1 MNVVVL
7 GAGAFGCTIAN
18 VLCENNHNVTLWGHL
33 QSDLDNL
40 QTKMVIPHIPEAKL
54 DKRIKMNAD
63 ITCVNSADIVVFVVP
78 SFALRQTAKMI
89 NQIVTKPITYVICT
103 KGLEVDTMQSGYQI
117 IGEEIKLIKGNV
129 ILSGP
134 THAEELAVKKY
145 TTIVS
150 TSESEEAR
158 ILVQWVFNNS
168 YLRVYT
174 NDDIKGV
181 EILGAAKNV
190 LAIAAGICDAH
201 PKLGDN
207 AKAAILTR
215 GLRELKIIGD
225 HENCNGDT
233 FYGLTGLGDLIVT
246 ATSKHS
252 RNRGFGEL
260 IGSGLTSSEAKDKI
274 GMVVEGLYSVK
285 AIHQLKEKYKL
296 DLPILE
302 SIYMC
307 LYENTPIENIILR
320 LISREVKDEK

>member
-134 THAEELAVKKY
+134 THAEELAIKKY

-168 YLRVYT
+168 YL
-174 NDDIKGV
+174 
-181 EILGAAKNV
+181 
-190 LAIAAGICDAH
+190 
-201 PKLGDN
+201 
-207 AKAAILTR
+207 
-215 GLRELKIIGD
+215 
-225 HENCNGDT
+225 
-233 FYGLTGLGDLIVT
+233 
-246 ATSKHS
+246 
-252 RNRGFGEL
+252 
-260 IGSGLTSSEAKDKI
+260 
-274 GMVVEGLYSVK
+274 
-285 AIHQLKEKYKL
+285 
-296 DLPILE
+296 
-302 SIYMC
+302 
-307 LYENTPIENIILR
+307 
-320 LISREVKDEK
+320 